1 MAMPYDWM
9 SIRANGVLP
18 SASAVGP
25 SSPYWRIQPFSGM
38 AGPASA
44 WPQAGAAGAEA
55 AQAALGSGAARQ
67 GLVQEALALG
77 PGAASSAARGPGL
90 RLAANPALSRMA
102 TPAAEGLIGAARAGA
117 GAAGAAAEGVPMW
130 VGSAESLAPPAA
142 RSGGLLNAARSA
154 MGLGAAEGA
163 GLRAG
168 AAGMLG
174 TVGRGVGVGSVGVI
188 GGNMLDESN
197 LLGGSESAA
206 NDYVS
211 KALKLGGVGAGIGTI
226 FPGIG
231 TAVGAGVGAGIGLG
245 WEGLERAGI
254 LKAPTIQEQVDET
267 IHTADKTARE
277 IGMPEE
283 VLTALKQQY
292 RAEKAFLDPGDKTGR
307 TTLAQGYADKL
318 KEQTLQYAADPS
330 AYLKSTTSTAEGG
343 GDQTKRALLMQ
354 SLLVN
359 TIKPYADNY
368 MAQSEAT
375 AQSLENMA
383 AGAGDLA
390 PMYQQ
395 QAASTRQM
403 GSMYAANL
411 VNQAQVTPYMQAL
424 SDQASYLNQ
433 MSSNLVSQAMGQVGQ
448 AQQPAAGS
456 TDLTSII
463 DQYANTAQPA

>member
-1 MAMPYDWM
+1 MMAMPYDWM
-9 SIRANGVLP
+9 SIRANGAFP
-18 SASAVGP
+18 PASAVGP

-44 WPQAGAAGAEA
+44 WPQAGAAGAQA

-130 VGSAESLAPPAA
+130 VGSAESLAPAAA
-142 RSGGLLNAARSA
+142 RSGGLLNAARTA
-154 MGLGAAEGA
+154 LGLGPVAEGA
-163 GLRAG
+163 TGVRAAMAGLGGRAAF
-168 AAGMLG
+168 AAPMA
-174 TVGRGVGVGSVGVI
+174 GVGWV

-197 LLGGSESAA
+197 WLGGSESAA
-206 NDYVS
+206 NDTAS
-211 KALKLGGVGAGIGTI
+211 KVLKWGGAGAGIGTMI
-226 FPGIG
+226 APGVG
-231 TAVGAGVGAGIGLG
+231 TAIGAGAGALIGAGQE
-245 WEGLERAGI
+245 WLERQGI
-254 LKAPTIQEQVDET
+254 LKAPTIQEQVDTT
-267 IHTADKTARE
+267 IHKADRAARE
-277 IGMPEE
+277 TGMPEE
-283 VLTALKQQY
+283 VIDTLKQQY
-292 RAEKAFLDPGDKTGR
+292 RAEKSFLEPGDKTGR
-307 TTLAQGYADKL
+307 TTLAQGYADRL
-318 KEQTLQYAADPS
+318 KEQTLQYAADPA
-330 AYLKSTTSTAEGG
+330 AYLAEGG

-448 AQQPAAGS
+448 TQPAAGS

-463 DQYANTAQPA
+463 DQYANSAQPA